1 MASGILK
8 LNIFK
13 IKHIILPPK
22 LAFPCSFPSYYEV
35 LPTNQILQAKSLV
48 FLHAHITLAINS
60 TANSTLP
67 SKYITIPA
75 TPQLTKISNLD
86 DCEAWSPGIL
96 TVCFL
101 TSFEQLLKQH
111 LKAASTDHT
120 K

>member
-1 MASGILK
+1 MHTSHLQLIRQ
-8 LNIFK
+8 
-13 IKHIILPPK
+13 
-22 LAFPCSFPSYYEV
+22 
-35 LPTNQILQAKSLV
+35 QIPES
-48 FLHAHITLAINS
+48 
-60 TANSTLP
+60 LP

-86 DCEAWSPGIL
+86 DREAWSPGIL